1 VTVGQPIQTGD
12 VVDGF
17 RVGERMPGGGM
28 GIIFRCQPPPER
40 TDLDFPLVMKVPRLG
55 SGEPG
60 ETVVTYE
67 VETSVHAALQGPH
80 VPRFVAAGD
89 LAARPYLVMEFVEG
103 ASLKSLM
110 ENAPLPVEEV
120 QRLGAAV
127 ASAVHSLHVQEVVH
141 LDLKPANVIIKADG
155 TAVLV
160 DFGLARHASLPDL
173 LAEEYRNPMG
183 SGPYISPEQV
193 LGVRWDPRSDLFALG
208 AILYQMA
215 TGQYPHGAPTTQAGL
230 RRRLWH
236 MPMSPRRIRP
246 DLPEWLQEVIFR
258 CLEAQAANRYAS
270 AAQVASDLTHP
281 DQVTVS
287 ERGRR
292 LRRPGLGT
300 LLKRW
305 IQATGYEPSPVE
317 RPSAQLATATIVLA
331 AVATQ
336 HKSEE
341 RFEALREVVRRLME
355 MDPDRRLSC
364 LSVIKPVSDLAG
376 GKADE
381 ASTAQRIQ
389 HLVLLRHWA
398 EPLGLLPE
406 RLSYHVIESSD
417 PAAAIMEYAK
427 VNRVEHIVIGAPPP
441 DVPLKGTFVSTRVAA
456 EARCTVTVVRPRAH
470 T

>member
-1 VTVGQPIQTGD
+1 MAQPIQTGD

-17 RVGERMPGGGM
+17 RVGERLPGGGM
-28 GIIFRCQPPPER
+28 GILFRCQAPEGR
-40 TDLDFPLVMKVPRLG
+40 ADLDFPLVMKVPRLG
-55 SGEPG
+55 SGEPS

-67 VETSVHAALQGPH
+67 VETTVHAALLGPH

-89 LAARPYLVMEFVEG
+89 LADRPYIVMEFVVG
-103 ASLKSLM
+103 TSLKAFADR
-110 ENAPLPVEEV
+110 APLPVEEV
-120 QRLGAAV
+120 ARLGAAV
-127 ASAVHSLHVQEVVH
+127 ASAVHSLHVQEVCH
-141 LDLKPANVIIKADG
+141 LDLKPANVILKDDG

-160 DFGLARHASLPDL
+160 DFGLARHAHLPDL

-183 SGPYISPEQV
+183 SGPFISPEQV

-208 AILYQMA
+208 VILYQLA
-215 TGQYPHGAPTTQAGL
+215 TGEYPHGAPTSQGGL

-246 DLPEWLQEVIFR
+246 EVPEWMQEVILR

-270 AAQVASDLTHP
+270 AAQVASDLIHP

-300 LLKRW
+300 LAMRW
-305 IQATGYEPSPVE
+305 IQAAGYEPSPVD
-317 RPSAQLATATIVLA
+317 RPSAQLSSATIVLA

-341 RFEALREVVRRLME
+341 RFEALREVVRRLMAV
-355 MDPDRRLSC
+355 DPDRRLSC
-364 LSVIKPVSDLAG
+364 LSVIKPVSELAG
-376 GKADE
+376 GKAEE
-381 ASTAQRIQ
+381 AGTAQRIQ

-398 EPLGLLPE
+398 EPLGLLPD

-441 DVPLKGTFVSTRVAA
+441 DVPLKGAFVSTRVAA

-470 T
+470 G

>member
-1 VTVGQPIQTGD
+1 MGQPIQTGD

-17 RVGERMPGGGM
+17 TVGERLPGGGM
-28 GIIFRCQPPPER
+28 GILFRCRAPAGRE
-40 TDLDFPLVMKVPRLG
+40 DLDFPLVMKVPRLG
-55 SGEPG
+55 SGEPS

-67 VETSVHAALQGPH
+67 VETTVHAALRGPH

-89 LAARPYLVMEFVEG
+89 LADRPYIVMEFVVG
-103 ASLKSLM
+103 TSLKALADK
-110 ENAPLPVEEV
+110 APLPVEEV
-120 QRLGAAV
+120 ARLGAAV
-127 ASAVHSLHVQEVVH
+127 ASAVHSLHVQEVCH
-141 LDLKPANVIIKADG
+141 LDLKPANVMMRDDG

-160 DFGLARHASLPDL
+160 DFGLARHAHLPDL

-208 AILYQMA
+208 VVLYQLA
-215 TGQYPHGAPTTQAGL
+215 TGEYPHGAPTSQGGL

-246 DLPEWLQEVIFR
+246 EVPEWMQEVILR

-300 LLKRW
+300 LAMRW
-305 IQATGYEPSPVE
+305 IQAAGYEPSPVD
-317 RPSAQLATATIVLA
+317 RPSAQLSSATIVLA

-341 RFEALREVVRRLME
+341 RFEALREVVRRLMAV
-355 MDPDRRLSC
+355 DPDRRLSC
-364 LSVIKPVSDLAG
+364 LSVIKPVSELAG
-376 GKADE
+376 GKAEE
-381 ASTAQRIQ
+381 AGTAQRIQ

-398 EPLGLLPE
+398 EPLGLLPD

-427 VNRVEHIVIGAPPP
+427 VNQVEHIVIGAPPP

-470 T
+470 G

>member
-1 VTVGQPIQTGD
+1 MGQPIQTGD

-17 RVGERMPGGGM
+17 RVGERLPGGGM
-28 GIIFRCQPPPER
+28 GILFRCQAPAGR
-40 TDLDFPLVMKVPRLG
+40 ADLDFQLVMKVPRLG
-55 SGEPG
+55 SGQPS

-67 VETSVHAALQGPH
+67 VETTVHAALQGSH

-89 LAARPYLVMEFVEG
+89 LADRPYIVMEFVVG
-103 ASLKSLM
+103 TSLKAFADR
-110 ENAPLPVEEV
+110 APLPVEEV
-120 QRLGAAV
+120 ARLGAAV
-127 ASAVHSLHVQEVVH
+127 ASAVHSLHVQEVCH
-141 LDLKPANVIIKADG
+141 LDLKPANVILKDDG

-160 DFGLARHASLPDL
+160 DFGLARHAHLPDL

-183 SGPYISPEQV
+183 SGPFISPEQV

-208 AILYQMA
+208 VILYQLA
-215 TGQYPHGAPTTQAGL
+215 TGEYPHGAPTSQAGL

-246 DLPEWLQEVIFR
+246 EVPEWMQEVILR

-270 AAQVASDLTHP
+270 AAQLASDLTHP

-300 LLKRW
+300 LAKRW
-305 IQATGYEPSPVE
+305 IQAAGYEPSPVD
-317 RPSAQLATATIVLA
+317 RPSAQLSSAAIVLA

-341 RFEALREVVRRLME
+341 RFEALREVVRRLMAV
-355 MDPDRRLSC
+355 DPDRRLSC
-364 LSVIKPVSDLAG
+364 LSVIKPVSELAG
-376 GKADE
+376 GKAEE
-381 ASTAQRIQ
+381 AGTAQRIQ

-398 EPLGLLPE
+398 EPLGLLPD
-406 RLSYHVIESSD
+406 RLSYHVIESGD

-441 DVPLKGTFVSTRVAA
+441 DVPLKGAFVSTRVAA
-456 EARCTVTVVRPRAH
+456 EARCTVTVVRPRARG
-470 T
+470 